1 MVGSRDVTGAMWWW
15 WNHPPT
21 RPLACRPVNGLITPN
36 LSSFKPQPSPAPR
49 WWGFSVPALFSQDQR
64 WRNYLQLCLLS
75 VCFSTGICSRF
86 RLPRPAPLAGEFLF
100 QDAAPVCDQMLWRL
114 KAAPLLVFSVIVGS
128 QQAQDK
134 HAAWFRAK
142 SCPGRRQKRP
152 PGGGLSLGRKRLKRR
167 AAISCCTATYNEPL
181 GAFNQKYPSDEVG
194 SEAFVQTSIRYQPV
208 A

>member
-1 MVGSRDVTGAMWWW
+1 M
-15 WNHPPT
+15 
-21 RPLACRPVNGLITPN
+21 LA
-36 LSSFKPQPSPAPR
+36 
-49 WWGFSVPALFSQDQR
+49 GFFPVPALFSQDQR

-75 VCFSTGICSRF
+75 VCFSKGSAHNPGSPVQPHWRGISCSR
-86 RLPRPAPLAGEFLF
+86 PQHPL
-100 QDAAPVCDQMLWRL
+100 CDQMLWRL

-128 QQAQDK
+128 RQAQDK

-194 SEAFVQTSIRYQPV
+194 SEAFVQTSIRYHPV
-208 A
+208 GW